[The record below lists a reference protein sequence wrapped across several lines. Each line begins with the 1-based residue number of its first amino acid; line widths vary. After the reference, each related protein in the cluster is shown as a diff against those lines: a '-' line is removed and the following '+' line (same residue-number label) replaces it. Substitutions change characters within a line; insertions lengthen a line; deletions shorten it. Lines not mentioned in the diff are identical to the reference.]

1 MKKRLL
7 QIIFL
12 LLTTGLLLSSS
23 LNAVTAQTSNTNPTQ
38 TDGNSAATLKINIF
52 VKNTLDSTFSFSLE
66 DIISMPKTTVYAELS
81 CYGRFIEAGQW
92 GGVSLGNLL
101 EQIGFSGQSA
111 DLEFLASDG
120 YRVPF
125 AFSDA
130 TPKDVIIAYE
140 LDSSPLPEVLR
151 LVVPNANGESWIS
164 MITSISINNGIYP
177 ISPNPAAASIVY
189 EKPLLQQS
197 HTPQPS
203 PTPKPRDPPITQPTV
218 PTPTPTNQ
226 PAQQIDTSSSSQQLE
241 SNVYPILIGIIVA
254 ATTAAVGFLFFRR
267 RK

>member
-1 MKKRLL
+1 MKKRPL
-7 QIIFL
+7 QITFL
-12 LLTTGLLLSSS
+12 LLTAGLLLSSS

-38 TDGNSAATLKINIF
+38 PDGNSGPLLKINIF
-52 VKNTLDSTFSFSLE
+52 VNNTLDSTFSFSFN
-66 DIISMPKTTVYAELS
+66 DIVSMPKTTVYAELS
-81 CYGRFIEAGQW
+81 CYGRFIKSGQW

-111 DLEFLASDG
+111 DLDFLASDG

-140 LDSSPLPEVLR
+140 LDGSPLPEVLR
-151 LVVPNANGESWIS
+151 LVIPNANGESWIS
-164 MITSISINNGIYP
+164 MITSISINNAIYP

-203 PTPKPRDPPITQPTV
+203 PTPKPKDPPITQPTV

-226 PAQQIDTSSSSQQLE
+226 PAQQIDNSSSSLQLE
-241 SNVYPILIGIIVA
+241 PNVYLILIGIIVA
-254 ATTAAVGFLFFRR
+254 AATVAVGFLLFKRS
-267 RK
+267 K